1 MPRGIKRRAKAK
13 MEWTREQRRQLLTGF
28 EFFGQGFGRD
38 GSDRRPLDLN
48 LAREAWEELREE
60 LLPEFIRE
68 HPFSRPWA
76 WWVFDAPEPRREAA
90 DGGSGDDAEAWLG
103 SPAWWARF
111 HGTPSCPS
119 RGCESFREYLTRL
132 GLLTVEERELIRRER
147 HRRANP

>member
-13 MEWTREQRRQLLTGF
+13 MEWTREQRQQLLTGF

-38 GSDRRPLDLN
+38 GSERRPLDLN

-60 LLPEFIRE
+60 LLPEFIASK
-68 HPFSRPWA
+68 PFARPWA
-76 WWVFDAPEPRREAA
+76 WWVFDAPEPRREAV

-103 SPAWWARF
+103 SPAWWAGF
-111 HGTPSCPS
+111 HETPPGPS
-119 RGCESFREYLTRL
+119 RGCESFREYLARL
-132 GLLTVEERELIRRER
+132 DLLTLEERELIRRER